1 MEWTMTGKF
10 EDGFETEVHGS
21 TTKECIYKLMDDYE
35 DEHGELVYYLGH
47 NAKTKEYVEGEA
59 I

>member
-1 MEWTMTGKF
+1 MTGKF

>member
-1 MEWTMTGKF
+1 MDWTMTGKF
-10 EDGFETEVHGS
+10 EDGFETKVHGS

-35 DEHGELVYYLGH
+35 DEHGELVYYLGY